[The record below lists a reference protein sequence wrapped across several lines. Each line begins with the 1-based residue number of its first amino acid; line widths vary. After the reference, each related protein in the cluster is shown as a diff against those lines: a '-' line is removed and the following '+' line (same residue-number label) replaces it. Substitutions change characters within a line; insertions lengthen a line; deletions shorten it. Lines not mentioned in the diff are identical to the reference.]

1 MQEDVEALD
10 GTNIILPS
18 LKPDPHRGPNPS
30 PFFQTKTMPRVNA
43 LAANPLS
50 VDIWF
55 SCSKCKTLTYIKQ
68 FEQNLRVC
76 PACNYHG
83 RLRWFE
89 RILYLLDLGSFFE
102 QDLWLEAGDRL
113 NFQTSTDTYINKIRD
128 TQYRTSMGDAL
139 VTGTAT
145 LKGQPLAVAV
155 ADFAFMGASMGSVFG
170 EKFVRLVETAIEKN
184 LPLLTISSS
193 GGARM
198 HEGLFSLMQMSK
210 TTAALARLGKA
221 RLPHIAL
228 LADPCYGGVTAS
240 YPMVADVILAEPGAM
255 VGFAG
260 PRVIQQTIR
269 ENLPE
274 GFQTAE
280 FLLEHGMIDAV
291 VERKNLPDVLSKLLG
306 ILGQGAGQSL
316 GEGAEGNQP
325 ETAPEEN
332 TGAAVMSG
340 EIRETATKDGYTVK
354 GEVEAGGLSQ
364 GQLSAQDMAWE
375 RVKLAR
381 HPKRLHTQEYFQGLF
396 SHFFE
401 LRGDRRFSDDAAII
415 GGLALFEGR
424 PVVAIG
430 HQKGTDTKENL
441 YRNFGMPRPEGYR
454 KALRLFRLAE
464 KLGLP
469 VLTFIDTPGAFPGLE
484 SEERSVAQAIAE
496 NLLVMAELATPFI
509 AVIIGEGGSGGALAI
524 GQADRVIMLENSIY
538 SVASPEAAASILWRS
553 SSLAPEAAVSL
564 KITAPELLELGLVD
578 AVVPEPP
585 GGNHTDRSGMLEA
598 LKEKLLEDLAELDGI
613 FKDGPVGPAKLVEQR
628 YRKYRS
634 IGTWQE
640 AFLPI

>member
-1 MQEDVEALD
+1 MQEDPDTLTSTES
-10 GTNIILPS
+10 NLPS
-18 LKPDPHRGPNPS
+18 LKPDPHRGLNSS
-30 PFFQTKTMPRVNA
+30 PFFQPKMMPRVNA

-55 SCSKCKTLTYIKQ
+55 SCSACKTLTYIKQ

-89 RILYLLDLGSFFE
+89 RVIYLLDPGSFFE
-102 QDLWLEAGDRL
+102 QDLWLEAEDRL
-113 NFQTSTDTYINKIRD
+113 HFQTATDTYSGKIRD

-145 LKGQPLAVAV
+145 LKGLPLAVAV
-155 ADFAFMGASMGSVFG
+155 ADFAFMGASMGSVYG

-210 TTAALARLGKA
+210 TTAALSRLGKA
-221 RLPHIAL
+221 HLPHIAL

-240 YPMVADVILAEPGAM
+240 YPMVADIILAEPGAM
-255 VGFAG
+255 IGFAG

-269 ENLPE
+269 ENLPP

-291 VERKNLPDVLSKLLG
+291 VARKDLPEVLGKLLE
-306 ILGQGAGQSL
+306 IFAPSQSASP
-316 GEGAEGNQP
+316 EKEGNLNST
-325 ETAPEEN
+325 ETELSPGLEAEKADPTLAQNEDSEESAPPD
-332 TGAAVMSG
+332 
-340 EIRETATKDGYTVK
+340 KP
-354 GEVEAGGLSQ
+354 LSP
-364 GQLSAQDMAWE
+364 QDKVWE

-381 HPKRLHTQEYFQGLF
+381 HPRRMHARDYFQGLF
-396 SHFFE
+396 SRFFE
-401 LRGDRRFSDDAAII
+401 LRGDRRFSDDPAII

-424 PVVAIG
+424 PVVALG
-430 HQKGTDTKENL
+430 HQKGADTKENL

-454 KALRLFRLAE
+454 KALRLFRMAE
-464 KLGLP
+464 KLRLP

-496 NLLVMAELATPFI
+496 NLLVMAELPVPI
-509 AVIIGEGGSGGALAI
+509 VAVIIGEGGSGGALAI

-553 SSLAPEAAVSL
+553 SALAPEAATFL
-564 KITAPELLELGLVD
+564 KITAPELLDLGLVD
-578 AVVPEPP
+578 EVLPEPR
-585 GGNHTDRSGMLEA
+585 GGNHTDPARMLAA
-598 LKEKLLEDLAELDGI
+598 LRLNLQEQLARLDCVFQAGP
-613 FKDGPVGPAKLVEQR
+613 DGPATLVEQR
-628 YRKYRS
+628 YRKYRA
-634 IGTWQE
+634 IGAWQE
-640 AFLPI
+640 ASFPLLPG

>member
-1 MQEDVEALD
+1 MQEDIDSVD
-10 GTNIILPS
+10 GANIILPS
-18 LKPDPHRGPNPS
+18 LKPDPHREPNSS
-30 PFFQTKTMPRVNA
+30 PFFQAKTMPRVNA

-55 SCSKCKTLTYIKQ
+55 SCTNCKTLTYIKQ

-89 RILYLLDLGSFFE
+89 RVLYLLDLGSFFE

-113 NFQTSTDTYINKIRD
+113 NFQTSSDTYMNKIRD

-145 LKGQPLAVAV
+145 LKGRPLAVAV

-170 EKFVRLVETAIEKN
+170 EKFVRLVETAIEKK

-255 VGFAG
+255 IGFAG

-274 GFQTAE
+274 GFQTAD
-280 FLLEHGMIDAV
+280 FLLAHGMIDAV
-291 VERKNLPDVLSKLLG
+291 VERKKLPEVLGTLLE
-306 ILGQGAGQSL
+306 IFGQGAGL
-316 GEGAEGNQP
+316 PPEEEAETNPP
-325 ETAPEEN
+325 ETAL
-332 TGAAVMSG
+332 TGSARAADM
-340 EIRETATKDGYTVK
+340 A
-354 GEVEAGGLSQ
+354 GEVPEPAKDEKAAGDEVEGAGLPQ
-364 GQLSAQDMAWE
+364 GQLSAQDMVWE

-381 HPKRLHTQEYFQGLF
+381 HPRRLHSQEYFQGLF

-401 LRGDRRFSDDAAII
+401 LRGDRRFSDDTAII

-496 NLLVMAELATPFI
+496 NLLVMAELATPLI

-553 SSLAPEAAVSL
+553 ASLAPEAAASL

-578 AVVPEPP
+578 EVLPEPP
-585 GGNHTDRSGMLEA
+585 GGNHTDRPRMLQVLRA
-598 LKEKLLEDLAELDGI
+598 TLLAHLAELDYI
-613 FKDGPVGPAKLVEQR
+613 FKEGPDGPAKLVEQR